1 MKNALTTIQIL
12 IRLTGTVVLILGLLF
27 WADLD
32 PNLIKIHIVVGGVLV
47 LLLWGLAFL
56 AVRARVSTGLVV
68 LDIAWSLVL
77 PALGLT
83 QAQILPGPAHW
94 VIHVVH
100 LLVGMGALGQAEMMA
115 GRIKANLDTRRPGKR
130 SAQRARAGG

>member
-27 WADLD
+27 WAVLD

-68 LDIAWSLVL
+68 LDVAWSLVL